1 MLRDVRARVSD
12 RRLLHAVLVSL
23 GVSDEQAPAVFAVI
37 DKLDRQPK
45 DISREKTSA
54 TTQPGRSRAQREGTG
69 EAKQQRSRTPK
80 THPTRSPSAAR
91 KDRKG
96 PAQGMDER

>member
-1 MLRDVRARVSD
+1 MAIKRVSNTAKS
-12 RRLLHAVLVSL
+12 RGKA
-23 GVSDEQAPAVFAVI
+23 Q
-37 DKLDRQPK
+37 KK

-69 EAKQQRSRTPK
+69 EARQQRSRTPK